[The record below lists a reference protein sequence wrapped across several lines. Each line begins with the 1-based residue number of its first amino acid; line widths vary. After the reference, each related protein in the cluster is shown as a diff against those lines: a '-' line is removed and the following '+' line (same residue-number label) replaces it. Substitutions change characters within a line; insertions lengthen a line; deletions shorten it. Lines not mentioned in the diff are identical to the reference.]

1 MNRGLTG
8 ALSLSATFAF
18 LAGCGGLPIDSAQGR
33 LAQND
38 ARQASKAGGPLLS
51 VAHRSGHGADSES
64 VVSIISL
71 RQDKVI
77 ARITG
82 YGYIGG
88 VCSDASGN
96 VWVSNHRRGQ
106 WYVDQF
112 ARGGSKEIDQ
122 LRAPHRW
129 SNLGACAVD
138 PTSGNLAVMGANID
152 GANKALIWSG
162 VPSGK
167 PAIYSLPFC
176 PVSAA
181 YDGAGNL
188 FITGW
193 ACGSTFNAYFG
204 ELAKGSG
211 HVALIKLD
219 KQTGP
224 FGGVQWDG
232 TYVAVAVAVSHRRVH
247 RLLYR
252 VQVSGTAGKVV
263 GTVEPQ
269 GFYMCYCFGTPS
281 GLFVMHD
288 GTIIGTAGKHGDGIW
303 TWPYPAGGKRTQSIA
318 RYEGING
325 IALSM

>member
-8 ALSLSATFAF
+8 ALSLSAIFVF
-18 LAGCGGLPIDSAQGR
+18 LAGCGVLPFDSAQGR
-33 LAQND
+33 PAQD
-38 ARQASKAGGPLLS
+38 GIQQASKSDGPFLS
-51 VAHRSGHGADSES
+51 VAHRTSHGGRSES

-71 RQDKVI
+71 PQDKVLT
-77 ARITG
+77 RITG
-82 YGYIGG
+82 YGYISG

-96 VWVSNHRRGQ
+96 VWVPNQRHGH

-129 SNLGACAVD
+129 SSFGACAVD

-167 PAIYSLPFC
+167 PAMYSLPFC

-188 FITGW
+188 FMTGW

-219 KQTGP
+219 KRTGP

-232 TYVAVAVAVSHRRVH
+232 TYVVVAVAVSHRRVH

-252 VQVSGTAGKVV
+252 VQVSGTTGKVAR
-263 GTVEPQ
+263 TVKPQ

-281 GLFVMHD
+281 GLFVLHD
-288 GTIIGTAGKHGDGIW
+288 GTIIGTAGKHGEGIW
-303 TWPYPAGGKRTQSIA
+303 MWPYPAGGERTQSIA
-318 RYEGING
+318 RYEGINEM
-325 IALSM
+325 ALSM